1 VAEQYRLS
9 LYAWENEAPSG
20 VLAIRVCGEQ
30 FEAHPSGALYHAAE
44 RTLIVSDLHLEQ
56 GAALAARGHLIPPY
70 DTHSTLE
77 RLAQVIAHFDPVR
90 VISLGDSFHDVGV
103 AERLSE
109 EALTAIAR
117 LQAGREWYWIAGN
130 HDPDLPASLHGHVVP
145 SLTLGSLRY
154 VHEPVAG
161 PAVQE
166 VAGHLH
172 PAARVSRRG
181 RTVRRKCFITDS
193 RRLVMPAFGAYTG
206 GLNVL
211 DRAFAPLFA
220 SSDFTVW
227 ALGRDDVYPVT
238 SRYLQ
243 PDR

>member
-1 VAEQYRLS
+1 MAEQYRLS
-9 LYAWENEAPSG
+9 LYDWERDGPSG
-20 VLAIRVCGEQ
+20 VLSIRVCGEQ
-30 FEAHPSGALYHAAE
+30 FEAHHSGALYHAAE
-44 RTLIVSDLHLEQ
+44 RTLIVSDLHLEH

-70 DTHSTLE
+70 DTRSTLG
-77 RLAQVIAHFDPVR
+77 RLAQVIEHYDPAR

-103 AERLSE
+103 AERLSGE
-109 EALTAIAR
+109 TLREIAR
-117 LQAGREWYWIAGN
+117 LQKGREWYWIAGN

-145 SLTLGSLRY
+145 SLTLGSLRFR
-154 VHEPVAG
+154 HEPAPG

-181 RTVRRKCFITDS
+181 RTLRRKCFITDS

-211 DRAFAPLFA
+211 DAAFAPLFA
-220 SSDFTVW
+220 SDDFTVW
-227 ALGRDDVYPVT
+227 VLGRDDVYPIT
-238 SRYLQ
+238 RRYLL
-243 PDR
+243 PG